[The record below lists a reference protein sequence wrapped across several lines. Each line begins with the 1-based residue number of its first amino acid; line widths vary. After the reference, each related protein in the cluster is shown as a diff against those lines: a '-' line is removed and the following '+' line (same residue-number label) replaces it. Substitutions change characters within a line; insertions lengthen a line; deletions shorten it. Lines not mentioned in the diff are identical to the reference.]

1 MPQTPPK
8 ETEEQTRRI
17 FDQSFPKI
25 GRPRPASFL
34 EWSGVTQMTAVL
46 AVICAVAVGFLLS
59 WAVTQPTLEEARAL
73 VGSGQDPQATVQVLT
88 QLREA
93 HTKNHQE
100 MFQAVVLS
108 VLVPLFTLLAGYVF
122 GRSRATGPTESE
134 P

>member
-1 MPQTPPK
+1 MPEIPTK
-8 ETEEQTRRI
+8 ETHEEARKI
-17 FDQSFPKI
+17 FDQFPKI
-25 GRPRPASFL
+25 GPPRPASFL

-122 GRSRATGPTESE
+122 GRSRATGPAESE